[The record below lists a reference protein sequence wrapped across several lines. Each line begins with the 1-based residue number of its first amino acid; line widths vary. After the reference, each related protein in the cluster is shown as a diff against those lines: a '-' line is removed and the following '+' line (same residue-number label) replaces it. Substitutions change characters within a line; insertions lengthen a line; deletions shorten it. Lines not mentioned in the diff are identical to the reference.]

1 MNRILLLLI
10 ATCISLS
17 SFAQSLYTGAKP
29 YRAYYGDNIT
39 TSGNHSK
46 IEVKA
51 PENSDVVV
59 LIKRY
64 GEVVS
69 HAYIAAY
76 GSYTFYLPNGMYQ
89 PFFYYGKEW
98 NSNKIIKS
106 NGKTLRGGFESRVT
120 MGKDSPQ
127 SLQNN
132 ILTYEL
138 ILQQNGNF
146 STTPTNENE
155 MF

>member
-1 MNRILLLLI
+1 MNRKLFLLFAI
-10 ATCISLS
+10 CISLS

-39 TSGNHSK
+39 VSGNYSE

-51 PENSDVVV
+51 PRNSDVVV

-69 HAYIAAY
+69 HAYIAAN
-76 GSYTFYLPNGMYQ
+76 GRYTFNLPNGTYQ

-98 NSNKIIKS
+98 NPNKIIKS
-106 NGKTLRGGFESRVT
+106 NGRTIRGGFESWVN

-127 SLQNN
+127 SLYNN

-146 STTPTNENE
+146 STSPTNANE